1 MPSYATVGLRL
12 RRWKKWFVC
21 SQNLTISVCQSSS
34 DAESGVSIQV
44 EMMFSST
51 FYVKCLSVCAVE
63 VKKMLNIIHAFY
75 AGGH

>member
-1 MPSYATVGLRL
+1 MVCLLTKLNHFRL
-12 RRWKKWFVC
+12 PKLFY
-21 SQNLTISVCQSSS
+21 
-34 DAESGVSIQV
+34 AESGVSIQV